1 MTFLL
6 ASTRMERINNSVVAV
21 LEATIILC
29 VLQLFTLSAGRE
41 ILTIL
46 YIVLNVG
53 MDQYLHELN

>member
-1 MTFLL
+1 MTFSLV
-6 ASTRMERINNSVVAV
+6 STRMEKINNSVVAV

-29 VLQLFTLSAGRE
+29 VLQLFTHSAGRE

-53 MDQYLHELN
+53 SVSP